1 MSNFVTLLVED
12 DALEREVLAAVLR
25 PVRLLNSSSRQLE
38 PNCRRWLPITTWQV
52 RCPVPPLLVMLE
64 ADTLT

>member
-1 MSNFVTLLVED
+1 
-12 DALEREVLAAVLR
+12 VLADVLR